1 MRDERTPQTPLAPAQ
16 PPAAGGRNASAG
28 RRAALYG
35 VLVALALVAGYVE
48 MLVPV
53 PLAVP
58 GVKLGLG
65 NIVVL
70 FALARLGARPA
81 FAVMAAKVLASSILF
96 ANPQVLAF
104 SAAGGALSWAVMA
117 LAWRSRFFSTV
128 AVSVLGGVSHNA
140 GQLLMVAIVLTPQ
153 VALAVAPVLAVTG
166 LVTGAAI
173 GVATAAILAAL
184 PPEEAHV

>member
-1 MRDERTPQTPLAPAQ
+1 
-16 PPAAGGRNASAG
+16 
-28 RRAALYG
+28 
-35 VLVALALVAGYVE
+35 
-48 MLVPV
+48 
-53 PLAVP
+53 
-58 GVKLGLG
+58 
-65 NIVVL
+65 
-70 FALARLGARPA
+70 
-81 FAVMAAKVLASSILF
+81 
-96 ANPQVLAF
+96 VLAF

>member
-1 MRDERTPQTPLAPAQ
+1 MENARTPHTTTTPAEPDSSGN
-16 PPAAGGRNASAG
+16 PPASAG

-35 VLVALALVAGYVE
+35 ALVALALVAGYVE

-53 PLAVP
+53 PIAVP

-81 FAVMAAKVLASSILF
+81 FAVMVVKVLASSILF
-96 ANPQVLAF
+96 GNPQVLVF

-117 LAWRSRFFSTV
+117 LAWRSRSFSTV

-140 GQLLMVAIVLTPQ
+140 GQLLMVALVLTPQ
-153 VALAVAPVLAVTG
+153 VALAAAPVLTVAG

-173 GVATAAILAAL
+173 GTATAVILAAL
-184 PPEEAHV
+184 PPEEAHA